1 MHQKKLNNILKNLN
15 NMNHILDLSQF
26 IPKEYTAALTIFRAV
41 QHGFE
46 FDAYDDSKTFTDIY
60 FESHY
65 FLVKNFKA
73 DKFEICH
80 DVKVDYIKHT
90 AFYTYDDGY
99 GMEISG
105 DCSALYF
112 GEIRAIEREFLE
124 WEYIDSSDKD
134 YDKAS
139 RIVGSI
145 IDSLGNMVQLIH

>member
-15 NMNHILDLSQF
+15 NMNYILDLSQF
-26 IPKEYTAALTIFRAV
+26 VPTEYTAALTIFRAV

-60 FESHY
+60 LESHS

-90 AFYTYDDGY
+90 ALYKYADGY
-99 GMEISG
+99 GMEIGG
-105 DCSALYF
+105 DCSTLYF

-134 YDKAS
+134 YNRAS

-145 IDSLGNMVQLIH
+145 IDSLGNMVQLVH

>member
-15 NMNHILDLSQF
+15 NMNDILDLSQY
-26 IPKEYTAALTIFRAV
+26 IPTECAAALTILRAV
-41 QHGFE
+41 QRGFE
-46 FDAYDDSKTFTDIY
+46 FDTYDEYRTFVDVY
-60 FESHY
+60 LDAHS

-80 DVKVDYIKHT
+80 DVKVDYINHT
-90 AFYTYDDGY
+90 AFYTYNDGY

-105 DCSALYF
+105 DCSTLYF

-134 YDKAS
+134 YNRAS

-145 IDSLGNMVQLIH
+145 IDSLGSMVQLVH

>member
-1 MHQKKLNNILKNLN
+1 
-15 NMNHILDLSQF
+15 MNYILDLSQF
-26 IPKEYTAALTIFRAV
+26 VPTEYTTALTIFRAV

-60 FESHY
+60 LESY
-65 FLVKNFKA
+65 SFLVKNFKA

-90 AFYTYDDGY
+90 ALYKYADGY

-105 DCSALYF
+105 DCSTLYF

-124 WEYIDSSDKD
+124 WEYIDGSDKD

-145 IDSLGNMVQLIH
+145 IDSIGSMVQLIH

>member
-15 NMNHILDLSQF
+15 NMNDILDLSQY
-26 IPKEYTAALTIFRAV
+26 IPTECAAALTILRAV
-41 QHGFE
+41 QRGFE
-46 FDAYDDSKTFTDIY
+46 FDTYDEYLTFVDVY
-60 FESHY
+60 LDAHS

-80 DVKVDYIKHT
+80 DVRVDYINHT
-90 AFYTYDDGY
+90 AFYTYADGY

-105 DCSALYF
+105 DCSTLYF

-145 IDSLGNMVQLIH
+145 IDSLGSMVQLIH

>member
-1 MHQKKLNNILKNLN
+1 
-15 NMNHILDLSQF
+15 MNYILDLSQF
-26 IPKEYTAALTIFRAV
+26 VPTEYTAALTIFRAV

-60 FESHY
+60 LESY
-65 FLVKNFKA
+65 SFLVKNFKA

-90 AFYTYDDGY
+90 AFYKYADGY

-105 DCSALYF
+105 DCSTLYF

-124 WEYIDSSDKD
+124 WEYIDGSDKD

-145 IDSLGNMVQLIH
+145 IDSIGSMVQLIH

>member
-1 MHQKKLNNILKNLN
+1 
-15 NMNHILDLSQF
+15 MNHILDLPQF
-26 IPKEYTAALTIFRAV
+26 IPIEYTAALTIFRAV

-80 DVKVDYIKHT
+80 NVKADYINHT

-105 DCSALYF
+105 DCSTLYF

>member
-1 MHQKKLNNILKNLN
+1 
-15 NMNHILDLSQF
+15 MNDILDLSQF
-26 IPKEYTAALTIFRAV
+26 VPTEYTAALTIFRAV
-41 QHGFE
+41 QHGFK

-60 FESHY
+60 LESY
-65 FLVKNFKA
+65 SFLVKNFKT

-90 AFYTYDDGY
+90 ALYKYADGY

-105 DCSALYF
+105 DCSTLYF

-134 YDKAS
+134 YNRAS

-145 IDSLGNMVQLIH
+145 IDSIGNMVQLIH

>member
-1 MHQKKLNNILKNLN
+1 MHQKKLSNILKNLN
-15 NMNHILDLSQF
+15 NMNYILDLSQF
-26 IPKEYTAALTIFRAV
+26 VPTEYTAALTIFRAV

-60 FESHY
+60 LESY
-65 FLVKNFKA
+65 SFLVKNLKA

-90 AFYTYDDGY
+90 ALYKYADGY
-99 GMEISG
+99 GMEIIG
-105 DCSALYF
+105 DCSTLYF

-145 IDSLGNMVQLIH
+145 IDSLGSMVQLIH

>member
-1 MHQKKLNNILKNLN
+1 M
-15 NMNHILDLSQF
+15 
-26 IPKEYTAALTIFRAV
+26 EYTAALTIFRAV

-60 FESHY
+60 LESY
-65 FLVKNFKA
+65 SFLVKNFKA

-80 DVKVDYIKHT
+80 DVKVDYIKH
-90 AFYTYDDGY
+90 AALYKYADGY

-105 DCSALYF
+105 DCSTLYF

-145 IDSLGNMVQLIH
+145 IDSLGSMVQLVH

>member
-15 NMNHILDLSQF
+15 NMNYILDLSQF
-26 IPKEYTAALTIFRAV
+26 VPTEYTTALTIFRAV
-41 QHGFE
+41 QRGFE
-46 FDAYDDSKTFTDIY
+46 FDAYDDSKTYADIY

-80 DVKVDYIKHT
+80 DVKVDYINHT
-90 AFYTYDDGY
+90 AFYKYADGY

-105 DCSALYF
+105 DCSTLYF

>member
-1 MHQKKLNNILKNLN
+1 
-15 NMNHILDLSQF
+15 MNYILDLSQF
-26 IPKEYTAALTIFRAV
+26 VPTEYTAALTIFRAV

-60 FESHY
+60 LESHS

-73 DKFEICH
+73 DKFEICQ

-90 AFYTYDDGY
+90 ALYKYADGY

-105 DCSALYF
+105 DCSTLYF

-145 IDSLGNMVQLIH
+145 IDSLGSMVQLIH

>member
-1 MHQKKLNNILKNLN
+1 
-15 NMNHILDLSQF
+15 MNHILDLSQF

-80 DVKVDYIKHT
+80 DVKVDYINHT

-105 DCSALYF
+105 DCSTLYF
-112 GEIRAIEREFLE
+112 GKIRAIEREFLE
-124 WEYIDSSDKD
+124 WEYIDGSDKD

-145 IDSLGNMVQLIH
+145 IDSLGSMVQLIH

>member
-1 MHQKKLNNILKNLN
+1 
-15 NMNHILDLSQF
+15 MNHILDLSQF
-26 IPKEYTAALTIFRAV
+26 VPAEYTAVLTILRAV

-80 DVKVDYIKHT
+80 DVKVDYVNHT

-105 DCSALYF
+105 DCSTLYF

-145 IDSLGNMVQLIH
+145 IDSLGSMVQLIH